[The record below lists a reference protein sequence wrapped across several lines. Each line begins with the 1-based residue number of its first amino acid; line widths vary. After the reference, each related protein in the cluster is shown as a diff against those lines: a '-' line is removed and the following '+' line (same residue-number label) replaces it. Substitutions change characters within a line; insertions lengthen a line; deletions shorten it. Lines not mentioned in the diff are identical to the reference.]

1 MAHARERTKGP
12 YPVRPPIRTA
22 TSVAAICCSLA
33 GVPSVLAV
41 VSKKV
46 FEADARVAGKKLGLG
61 EVWPTAKYLSTHA
74 SLRPLGEGGH
84 LFLATVRPPDEALW
98 LVAVLVSPALDDT
111 GWAAAP
117 NTVPITD
124 ITPLKTKIKF
134 ASGTGITAEKGKLGM
149 SLQTPRTLTAEDEAL
164 LLQAAALDPKLAAP
178 AAPSPKG
185 PRVIHVNAHEPGS
198 KAPCLCKKCLPTAP
212 AEVTI
217 EGVTFQRDA
226 TTASDRVLHYW
237 FPASLAAEREA
248 MQRSIGQRLAD
259 KMRPLGPPRLDPAAF
274 VAKLLAKKLLVLE
287 SKKSAPN
294 VAKRIAPFLRWKR
307 HNRASVVLEILGET
321 EGVEEVVASEEDLDA
336 IFDAH
341 EANP

>member
-1 MAHARERTKGP
+1 M
-12 YPVRPPIRTA
+12 
-22 TSVAAICCSLA
+22 
-33 GVPSVLAV
+33 PSVLAV

-46 FEADARVAGKKLGLG
+46 FEAERSASGKKLGLG
-61 EVWPTAKYLSTHA
+61 DVWATAKYLSTHA

-134 ASGTGITAEKGKLGM
+134 ASGSGITAEKGKLGM
-149 SLQTPRTLTAEDEAL
+149 SLQTPRALTAEDEAL
-164 LLQAAALDPKLAAP
+164 LLAAAALDPKLAAP
-178 AAPSPKG
+178 AAAAPAPKG
-185 PRVIHVNAHEPGS
+185 PRVIHVNAHEPSS
-198 KAPCLCKKCLPTAP
+198 KAPCLCKKCLPNAP
-212 AEVTI
+212 AEVTV
-217 EGVTFQRDA
+217 EGVTFKRDA

-237 FPASLAAEREA
+237 FPASLAAEQEA
-248 MQRSIGQRLAD
+248 MRISIGQRLAD

-287 SKKSAPN
+287 SKKSAPKI
-294 VAKRIAPFLRWKR
+294 AKRIAPFLRWQR

-336 IFDAH
+336 LFDAH
-341 EANP
+341 EKEARP